1 MDMYLNN
8 WNALSLY
15 LQENC
20 YLLDDINTEY
30 FDTLALGILMV
41 FL

>member
-1 MDMYLNN
+1 MYLNN
-8 WNALSLY
+8 WNAFSLY
-15 LQENC
+15 LQENR

-30 FDTLALGILMV
+30 FDTFLLGIFMV